1 MPRIF
6 RSYESI
12 KSVKQL
18 DEYIQKAADER
29 QDLQDKV
36 KAIDKEI
43 SLILS
48 LIVLQSMFLYLL
60 FSNKKGG

>member
-18 DEYIQKAADER
+18 DDYIRKAADER

-43 SLILS
+43 SSILS